1 MAEITRR
8 AFTQEKLVTL
18 LEKTVGRAWIPVSLF
33 NDIGNAELGAIGSS
47 TPVGML
53 FDPSTDEHIDTAW
66 LVPKD
71 YDVTKAASIY
81 VYWSSADTNGTD
93 CTWDIDYRA
102 TAAGDDIGVAV
113 TNMTGG
119 VDTDSST
126 ADDLNIGPAISLPAN
141 TFGAVGEV
149 LFMSL
154 FRDVDASDDLA
165 TDATFYG
172 IRIDYETS
180 PSISTTARAE
190 VTPLGMD
197 QGNVVK
203 LLESQ
208 VGQIWV
214 PVSGLNDI
222 GNATLV
228 ATGSSTPVGLTFDA
242 STDEHADVTLKV
254 PKDMDVG
261 KAMNVYVYWSS
272 VNTTAAKG
280 VVWDADYTARAL
292 AEDIGVTVTNV
303 SAGADID
310 STTADDLNISPAII
324 IPAATFAST
333 AELLFLSIF
342 RDAGESA
349 DNVTDVASLY
359 GIRIDYTT
367 TPSISLTVP
376 ADITPIGMPQG
387 DMVTLLSKSMGEIWY
402 PIGSFSDIGAGTLAA
417 TGGVRAVGMTFDTS
431 ADEAVE
437 INLVLP
443 KIVDIT
449 QAMTLTV
456 YWSSADT
463 GAAETLQL
471 DVDYI
476 ASAAADDVGDTVSN
490 VTAALDVNLAGV
502 DVLQTAEVITIPAD
516 ALASNTEMLCVSLR
530 RDVSADDLTSDASVY
545 GVLLNYSVT
554 PSISATL

>member
-1 MAEITRR
+1 MVDITRR

-33 NDIGNAELGAIGSS
+33 NDIGNATYSAVGTS
-47 TPVGML
+47 TPFAMD
-53 FDPSTDEHIDTAW
+53 FNKDTDEHIDTAW

-102 TAAGDDIGVAV
+102 AAAGDDIGVAV
-113 TNMTGG
+113 SNMTAGI
-119 VDTDSST
+119 DTDSTT
-126 ADDLNIGPAISLPAN
+126 ADDLNIGPAISIPAN
-141 TFGAVGEV
+141 TFGTVGEV
-149 LFMSL
+149 MFMSL

-165 TDATFYG
+165 ADAAFYG
-172 IRIDYETS
+172 ILIVYETS
-180 PSISTTARAE
+180 PSISTTATAE

-214 PVSGLNDI
+214 PVSGFNDI

-228 ATGSSTPVGLTFDA
+228 ATGTSTPVGLTFDP

-254 PKDMDVG
+254 PKDMDVS
-261 KAMNVYVYWSS
+261 KPMNVYVYWSA

-280 VVWDADYTARAL
+280 VVWDADYAARAVG
-292 AEDIGVTVTNV
+292 EDVGVAVTNV

-310 STTADDLNISPAII
+310 STTADDLNIAPAII
-324 IPAATFAST
+324 LPAATFAST
-333 AELLFLSIF
+333 DELLFLSIF
-342 RDAGESA
+342 RDAGEA
-349 DNVTDVASLY
+349 TDNVTDDASFY
-359 GIRIDYTT
+359 GVRIDYTT
-367 TPSISLTVP
+367 TPSISLTAP
-376 ADITPIGMPQG
+376 ADIVPAGMPQG

-402 PIGSFSDIGAGTLAA
+402 PIGSFSDNGAGTLVA
-417 TGGVRAVGMTFDTS
+417 TGGVKAVGMTFDTS

-456 YWSSADT
+456 YWGTADA
-463 GAAETLQL
+463 GAAETVQW

-476 ASAAADDVGDTVSN
+476 AVAAADDVGDTISN
-490 VTAALDVNLAGV
+490 VTAALDVNVATA
-502 DVLQTAEVITIPAD
+502 DVLQTAEVITLPANT
-516 ALASNTEMLCVSLR
+516 LAANTEMISLSLR
-530 RDVSADDLTSDASVY
+530 RDVSADDLSSDASVY